1 MMGFGGY
8 RGMMDW
14 GFSGNAGWG
23 WFGFL
28 HIAFSIVILVDL
40 ILLGMWLWK
49 QIQKK

>member
-8 RGMMDW
+8 RNMMDGG
-14 GFSGNAGWG
+14 GFG
-23 WFGFL
+23 WFGFFGTL
-28 HIAFSIVILVDL
+28 FWIILLIDL